1 MSMDISI
8 SERNLKRIQRK
19 MDSGIYA
26 SADDVVNAALAL
38 LERLDPEVERE
49 WADMR
54 ESVKRSTEQA
64 DAGML
69 IPGQVVFDEIR
80 SRNAAMAQE
89 KQVNKAQH
97 GGRNFD
103 R

>member
-1 MSMDISI
+1 MSMDVSI

-19 MDSGIYA
+19 MDSGIYT

-69 IPGQVVFDEIR
+69 IPAHEVFDEIR
-80 SRNAAMAQE
+80 RRNAEMSRE
-89 KQVNKAQH
+89 KQVNEAK
-97 GGRNFD
+97 R
-103 R
+103 